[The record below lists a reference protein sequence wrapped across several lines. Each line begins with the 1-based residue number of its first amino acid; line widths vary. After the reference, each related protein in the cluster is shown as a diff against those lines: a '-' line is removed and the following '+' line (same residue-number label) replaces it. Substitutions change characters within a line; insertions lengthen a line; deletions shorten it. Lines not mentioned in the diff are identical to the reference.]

1 MRYFI
6 ITIIIFHSTLL
17 SAQNTILWKVTNVKS
32 ENVSYLLGTYH
43 ILGNTFVD
51 SYPIIK
57 EKLENSDVLITETEL
72 NKEKLAAYFNEPPST
87 NKLSEILSKDDI
99 NFIKDIFKGRD
110 LDIFKLP
117 PGILY
122 QTLVGNYAKFKCGNP
137 IDTSVFDRYLQQLGK
152 SENKKLIYLENDSL
166 QLVLLNQITKNFTWK
181 NFKKLIP
188 SLLEKYKKDSNDEKE
203 CSFMKEYLSFNLDY
217 SFKKECSD
225 YGLEVQKRN
234 SNWMKKIPS
243 LLENNNCFIAVG
255 LGHLFNKCGIIKQLR
270 ELGYKVEPVNM
281 KKN

>member
-6 ITIIIFHSTLL
+6 TVMTIFYSTLL
-17 SAQNTILWKVTNVKS
+17 SAQNTILWKVTNAKS

-43 ILGNTFVD
+43 LIGNTFVD

-72 NKEKLAAYFNEPPST
+72 NKEKLAAYFDESPST

-99 NFIKDIFKGRD
+99 IFIKDIFKGRD

-117 PGILY
+117 PGIIY
-122 QTLVGNYAKFKCGNP
+122 QTLVGNYPKYKCGNP
-137 IDTSVFDRYLQQLGK
+137 SDTSVFDRYLQQLGK
-152 SENKKLIYLENDSL
+152 SEGKKLLYLENDSL

-181 NFKKLIP
+181 DFRKHIHA
-188 SLLEKYKKDSNDEKE
+188 LLEKYKENRNDEKE
-203 CSFMKEYLSFNLDY
+203 CSFMKQYLSFNFDY

-234 SNWMKKIPS
+234 SNWMAKIPS
-243 LLENNNCFIAVG
+243 FLEHNNCFIAVG
-255 LGHLFNKCGIIKQLR
+255 LGHLFNTCGIIEQLR
-270 ELGYKVEPVNM
+270 ELGYLVEPVSM
-281 KKN
+281 KKD